1 MSLTDLFGDL
11 PDDLPPQDRFPINSS
26 PDRQVSRPV
35 EQDLKNSPDP
45 LIITGYTSLSML
57 IEFLAARREAPA
69 ISGRVRLFLGH
80 EPTLSPQ
87 LEFRSARHRFSQEV
101 TDYWLEQGVSIM
113 LCAKL
118 LAVIEMLKQGVIET
132 RISAETGRPVHA
144 KIYQTAQAIT
154 LGSSNFSRFGFQAQT
169 EANAR
174 FLKQDEPER
183 YAEARQVAEYIWTLG
198 ASYDLKQLLEKLLQN
213 VTWQE
218 ALARAC
224 AEVLE
229 GDWAKRYLPRS
240 AGNSRHALWPSQEQ
254 GIAQA
259 MWVIENVGSV
269 LIADATGSGK
279 TRMAAHLMRSIAD
292 HIIRTGRG
300 RHDLH
305 TLLSPPGV
313 CEAWEDEA
321 RDCGLNFTAYSSG
334 ILSSKQSRAHEST
347 RAAIRRS
354 QILVV
359 DEAHNYF
366 SRTSQRTQ
374 AVLQSVADYVLLLT
388 ATPINRGA
396 YDLLAVVDL
405 LGADN
410 LDDTVVDILKPLWRH
425 RGELDDTMSPLQKE
439 TLQRAIQQFTVRR
452 TKTMLNGLVTQE
464 PERYTDR
471 NGRQCRYP
479 RNEMKE
485 YPCHETDRDREI
497 ATEIRARADC
507 LRGIINL
514 QKCLRLS
521 EAQRTDKLTPH
532 DYLRWR
538 LLGAKGLAGY
548 AVMASLRSSRAA
560 LLQHLRGADYAADFL
575 GYTPAKARKTGNII
589 SRIREGASAPPGHE
603 LEIAVPD
610 WLTDPAAY
618 RDACEQEAETYERI
632 VSLCE
637 QLSPAREEAKA
648 ALLDRLLED
657 NNLVLA
663 FDHYP
668 VTLDYLMSCI
678 KAKSAHQVFAATG
691 ENPSEQ
697 AHISRLFAHGSAQTK
712 TIALCSDAM
721 SEGRN
726 LQAASVIV
734 HLDMPTVVRQAEQRI
749 GRIDRMDSEHRV
761 IQSYWPDDAHE
772 FKLRAD
778 ERFHARHRFVAELIG
793 SNIEL
798 PREVITPQIMQQE
811 LARGEPADELEDAF
825 APLRHLIS
833 GDSRLVPEDTY
844 KKIQHS
850 TARVVSSVCA
860 VKSSSAWAFFAVAGT
875 EWGAPRWVYMSNPK
889 DRPETDLNKI
899 ALCLREHLTPDP
911 PPHTLDE
918 PAVSL
923 LSRFVAHLAGTEELL
938 LPKKKQR
945 ALSEMRVILE
955 AYQKNARVAKD
966 NPRLT
971 LVKELLELLSPR
983 SHHSIDLARLAER
996 WLDVIRPVWYEHLQ
1010 HQKRAEPLRLR
1021 HIRADLLSGH
1031 CLTNDALQNV
1041 LDAVCPV
1048 KPLPDRVVAAIIGVP

>member
-1 MSLTDLFGDL
+1 MSHSDLFADL
-11 PDDLPPQDRFPINSS
+11 PDDLPPQDRFPLNSS
-26 PDRQVSRPV
+26 HDRQVRKPV
-35 EQDLKNSPDP
+35 EQDLKTASDP

-57 IEFLAARREAPA
+57 IEFLASRRAA
-69 ISGRVRLFLGH
+69 QTTFGRVRLFLGH
-80 EPTLSPQ
+80 EPTLSPHSD
-87 LEFRSARHRFSQEV
+87 FRSSRHRFSREV
-101 TDYWLEQGVSIM
+101 TDYWLERGVSIT

-118 LAVIEMLKQGVIET
+118 LAVIEMLGRGTIET
-132 RISAETGRPVHA
+132 KISAEAARPVHA
-144 KIYQTAQAIT
+144 KIYQTAQVIT
-154 LGSSNFSRFGFQAQT
+154 LGSSNFSHFGFQAQT
-169 EANAR
+169 EANVR
-174 FLKQDEPER
+174 FLEQEEPER
-183 YAEARQVAEYIWTLG
+183 YREARQVAEHIWTLG
-198 ASYDLKQLLEKLLQN
+198 AGYDLKRLLEKLLRN

-229 GDWAKRYLPRS
+229 GDWAKRYITRNADGS
-240 AGNSRHALWPSQEQ
+240 HHALWPSQEQ

-305 TLLSPPGV
+305 TLLCPPGV

-321 RDCGLNFTAYSSG
+321 RDCGLNFSAYSSG
-334 ILSSKQSRAHEST
+334 ILSHKSSRSYEST

-425 RGELDDTMSPLQKE
+425 RGELDDAMSPLQKE

-452 TKTMLNGLVTQE
+452 TKTMLNALVTQQ

-471 NGRQCRYP
+471 NGRPCRYP
-479 RNEMKE
+479 RNDMKE
-485 YPCHETDRDREI
+485 YLCQETERDRVL
-497 ATEIRARADC
+497 AAEIRAQTAS
-507 LRGIINL
+507 LRGLINL

-521 EAQRTDKLTPH
+521 EAQRKDGLMPE

-538 LLGAKGLAGY
+538 LQGARGLAGH

-560 LLQHLRGADYAADFL
+560 LLQHLRGAEYAAGFL
-575 GYTPAKARKTGNII
+575 GHTPSKPRKTGDVIG
-589 SRIREGASAPPGHE
+589 RILDGAGTPPGHE
-603 LEIAVPD
+603 LEIEVPD
-610 WLTDPAAY
+610 WLTEPAAY
-618 RDACEQEAETYERI
+618 REACEQEAQIYQAI
-632 VSLCE
+632 VSLCQ

-648 ALLDRLLED
+648 ALLNQLLEHHD
-657 NNLVLA
+657 LVLA
-663 FDHYP
+663 FDRHP
-668 VTLDYLMSCI
+668 VTLDCLLFHLQ
-678 KAKSAHQVFAATG
+678 KTSAAQVFVATG
-691 ENPSEQ
+691 ENSKEQ
-697 AHISRLFAHGSAQTK
+697 ERIGKMLAHGSTQTK

-726 LQAASVIV
+726 LQAASVVV

-749 GRIDRMDSEHRV
+749 GRIDRMDSEYAA

-778 ERFHARHRFVAELIG
+778 ERFHERHQFVADLIG
-793 SNIEL
+793 SNIQI
-798 PREVITPQIMQQE
+798 PREVVTAQIMQDE
-811 LARGEPADELEDAF
+811 IARAEPADELEDAF

-833 GDSRLVPEDTY
+833 GNSRLVPEDVYTALR
-844 KKIQHS
+844 HS
-850 TARVVSSVCA
+850 TARVVSAVCA
-860 VKSSSAWAFFAVAGT
+860 VHSLHPWAFFAVAGT
-875 EWGAPRWVYMSNPK
+875 EWGAPRWVYMENPR
-889 DRPETDLNKI
+889 DRPETDLEKI
-899 ALCLREHLTPDP
+899 ARRLRENLTPDP
-911 PPHTLDE
+911 PPHALDE
-918 PAVSL
+918 PAVAL
-923 LSRFVAHLAGTEELL
+923 LSRFVAHLADTEEEL

-945 ALSEMRVILE
+945 ALSEMRCVLA
-955 AYQKNARVAKD
+955 AYQKEAQAARNA
-966 NPRLT
+966 PRLA
-971 LVKELLELLSPR
+971 LVKELLELLNPR
-983 SHHSIDLARLAER
+983 SPHSIDLARLAER
-996 WLDVIRPVWYEHLQ
+996 WLDVIRPVWYSHLQ

-1031 CLTNDALQNV
+1031 CLSNEALQDV

-1048 KPLPDRVVAAIIGVP
+1048 KPLADRIVAVIVGVP